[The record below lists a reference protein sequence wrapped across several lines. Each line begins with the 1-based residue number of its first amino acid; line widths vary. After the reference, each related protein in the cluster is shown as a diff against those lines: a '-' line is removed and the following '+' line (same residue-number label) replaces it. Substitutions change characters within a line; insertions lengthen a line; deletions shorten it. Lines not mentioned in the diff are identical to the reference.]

1 MAPPTR
7 RPDLARQGLLLVAFD
22 LLVAAVVVR
31 VLGIMVPSPIP
42 VISAIVLGAGG
53 VLAVMAA
60 FVVTS
65 SPDAR

>member
-1 MAPPTR
+1 MHAPPR
-7 RPDLARQGLLLVAFD
+7 AELARQGFLLVAFD

-31 VLGIMVPSPIP
+31 VLGIMVTSPIP

-60 FVVTS
+60 FVVARP
-65 SPDAR
+65 PDAG